1 MLDLL
6 VPEGSENNNQHISEN
21 SAKNSLEESPSE
33 KQRPLVK
40 ESSGP
45 GTESSLAG
53 LDKEDSQGTSAIDM
67 DHAPGTGGLHHSLWM
82 HPLL

>member
-53 LDKEDSQGTSAIDM
+53 LDKEDSYISKFIILCCSKCPKQQ
-67 DHAPGTGGLHHSLWM
+67 
-82 HPLL
+82 